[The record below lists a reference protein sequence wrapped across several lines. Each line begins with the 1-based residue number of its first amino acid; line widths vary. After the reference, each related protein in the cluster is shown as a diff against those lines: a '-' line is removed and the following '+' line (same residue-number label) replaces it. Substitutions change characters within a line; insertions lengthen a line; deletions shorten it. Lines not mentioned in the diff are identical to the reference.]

1 MAEDDIVSR
10 EELEDAVISKFD
22 SIYDGDMEYEL
33 YGGRDEFVDGLS
45 HLSDDALA
53 FMAEA
58 DRDSIEEYANYGF
71 DEGQEDPP
79 DWLEELGW
87 YDDDGDWHN
96 PFWYH

>member
-53 FMAEA
+53 YMAEA
-58 DRDSIEEYANYGF
+58 DRDSIEEY
-71 DEGQEDPP
+71 D
-79 DWLEELGW
+79 
-87 YDDDGDWHN
+87 H
-96 PFWYH
+96 